1 MQMRNGLRIIAGS
14 AALGGLIAALVAL
27 RTPVSFVS
35 LATVRLQ
42 ATEQAVDAES
52 FRIQVR
58 KFMYEAF
65 RDQDSLGDIIRKERL
80 YGYRGDQDG
89 RSLNGLINRMRLA
102 MRVEITEH
110 TPSGGTLRLGFA
122 DEDPARAQRILKAQI
137 GQMMKSSTTQPE
149 LRFELLE
156 SPALPTTTS
165 SPNRSLQV
173 GSGATIGILLGLLVT
188 LLLRMLGGRWRLIPT
203 HPLL

>member
-89 RSLNGLINRMRLA
+89 RSLNGLINLMRLA

-110 TPSGGTLRLGFA
+110 TPSGGTLRIGFG

-137 GQMMKSSTTQPE
+137 AQMMKSSTTQPE

-156 SPALPTTTS
+156 PPALPTTTS

-173 GSGATIGILLGLLVT
+173 GSGATIGILLGLLAT